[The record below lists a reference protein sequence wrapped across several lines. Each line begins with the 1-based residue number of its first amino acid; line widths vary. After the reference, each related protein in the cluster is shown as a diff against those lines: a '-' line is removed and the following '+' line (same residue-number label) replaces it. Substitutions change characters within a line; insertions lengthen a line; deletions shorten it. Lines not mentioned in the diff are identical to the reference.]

1 MARPVIARL
10 MNKEEFLFVVKKIA
24 GGSAWLDRVAQLTA
38 IDKPTLKKYETG
50 ERAIANSHALFLRQ
64 MYLINKA
71 YPALADDI
79 NVLMRRPVLD
89 LQKLPNYQTTQE
101 KSELQ
106 SQVHILKGT
115 LAKID
120 KMAERVRYE
129 LEK

>member
-1 MARPVIARL
+1 MSRPVVSRL
-10 MNKEEFLFVVKKIA
+10 MNIEEFVFVVQKLA
-24 GGSAWLDRVAQLTA
+24 GGSAWLDRVTQLTA

-50 ERAIANSHALFLRQ
+50 ERKIANTHALFLRQ

-79 NVLMRRPVLD
+79 NVLMRKPVLD
-89 LQKLPNYQTTQE
+89 MKNLPAYQATQE

-115 LAKID
+115 LAKIE
-120 KMAERVRYE
+120 KLAERVRAE
-129 LEK
+129 L